1 MGRDHWPS
9 CWSAIVA
16 GGKVAGGK
24 VIGSSDSSAAEPLE
38 RPVEPGELTATL
50 LNWCGI
56 DGAAQSI
63 IYEQETIPL
72 VPHAPVAELWA

>member
-1 MGRDHWPS
+1 M
-9 CWSAIVA
+9 
-16 GGKVAGGK
+16 
-24 VIGSSDSSAAEPLE
+24 IGSSDSSAAEPLE

-72 VPHAPVAELWA
+72 VPHAPVVELWA